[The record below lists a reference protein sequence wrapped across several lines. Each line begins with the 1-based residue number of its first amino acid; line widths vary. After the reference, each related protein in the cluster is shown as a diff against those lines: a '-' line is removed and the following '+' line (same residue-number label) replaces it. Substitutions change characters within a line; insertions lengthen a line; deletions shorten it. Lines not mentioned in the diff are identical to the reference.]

1 MPRPDTK
8 DYFGSLPI
16 YYSLM
21 QDDVKMI
28 QKHFKK
34 GKEYFVLRN
43 YKNETIL
50 HIAAKHNALESLK
63 QLLGKAIF
71 TPLLLKKDYKGDTC
85 FHVAAKHGSLEV
97 IEFLGGGATRAF
109 LEIQNDFGLTAVEA
123 A

>member
-1 MPRPDTK
+1 
-8 DYFGSLPI
+8 
-16 YYSLM
+16 
-21 QDDVKMI
+21 MI
-28 QKHFKK
+28 ENHFKK

-63 QLLGKAIF
+63 KLLGRAIF

-123 A
+123 AQEKIRLLEEAIVSKANN